1 MRSLKLLASLA
12 LALAVATT
20 ARAETIKLGVVL
32 TYSGVNAEL
41 GDLITKAM
49 ELYVKLHE
57 KELGANKIEMIKR
70 DSGPPTGA
78 GAKTQVTELIT
89 QDHVNLLI
97 GFIFSPDAIAS
108 APVVTQ
114 AKVPMIIVNAGTAW
128 ITNLSPYIART
139 SFSMWQSGYPMG
151 TYAAKTLKCTTAAV
165 GYTDYPPGKDE
176 LEAFSKGFESA
187 GGKVIDAIPM
197 GNPSQVPDFTPF
209 LQRVKDEKPQ
219 CFYVFVPSGVHA
231 AALVKTAGEL
241 NLKAA
246 GIKVI
251 GPGDVIEDT
260 KLQAMGEAAVG
271 FIAMGHYAA
280 DYDNP
285 ANKVFVKDWHDAYG
299 PELHTRIHVGRGLGR
314 HGGCLPCDQD
324 AQRQARSGQGDGRT
338 PRLELRQSAR
348 AHHHRPRHARHHP
361 GRACRGGRQAAQRQ
375 ARRKGAGD
383 HPCGEGPVQ
392 GAQGREVR
400 ELSALETSLSAHGT
414 AAARERGGGR
424 RS

>member
-176 LEAFSKGFESA
+176 LEAFTKGFESA

-285 ANKVFVKDWHDAYG
+285 ANKAFVKDWHDAYG
-299 PELHTRIHVGRGLGR
+299 PDSTPEFMSVAGWDGMAAVFHVIKTLNGKLDPDKVMAALRGWSFDSPRGRITIDPDTRDIIQDEHVEEVVRLPSGKLGV
-314 HGGCLPCDQD
+314 
-324 AQRQARSGQGDGRT
+324 
-338 PRLELRQSAR
+338 
-348 AHHHRPRHARHHP
+348 
-361 GRACRGGRQAAQRQ
+361 
-375 ARRKGAGD
+375 K
-383 HPCGEGPVQ
+383 V
-392 GAQGREVR
+392 
-400 ELSALETSLSAHGT
+400 LETIPAVKDPCKELKVGKCGS
-414 AAARERGGGR
+414 
-424 RS
+424 